1 VSGVRENGVTV
12 PRPKGPLTLSDALSS
27 RVLSILWANW
37 EDPFSQTVK
46 EIQAGGVG
54 VIENNH
60 SPDVESPSP
69 PPRVCMSN
77 HPEVKACSDLDSS
90 VRSP

>member
-46 EIQAGGVG
+46 EIQAGGLG
-54 VIENNH
+54 SLRTTTRPTLNLL
-60 SPDVESPSP
+60 
-69 PPRVCMSN
+69 RLLR
-77 HPEVKACSDLDSS
+77 AS
-90 VRSP
+90 V